1 MRKGRICQCMY
12 PKYDAF
18 NPERKFKLD
27 NYFGFINWDLN
38 SINKFKTEIK
48 TYLFRQAFNRYI
60 VRGFVYN
67 VLLFCSSN
75 QAQLS
80 SNVHGVF

>member
-1 MRKGRICQCMY
+1 MI
-12 PKYDAF
+12 
-18 NPERKFKLD
+18 LD
-27 NYFGFINWDLN
+27 LFSSALVNDRLLIEGNVPVTLLSSVQGLN
-38 SINKFKTEIK
+38 SWR
-48 TYLFRQAFNRYI
+48 LQ

-67 VLLFCSSN
+67 VLLFCTSN